1 MYDSYLIDNLL
12 RVGLHRRKVI
22 SVLCVLRFCRL
33 VQNADSVG
41 GNESPVNNSTEYNSC
56 LRKFENYL

>member
-1 MYDSYLIDNLL
+1 MYDIYLIANLL

-22 SVLCVLRFCRL
+22 SVLCVFRFCGL

-41 GNESPVNNSTEYNSC
+41 GNESPVSNTTEYSSC